1 MDRFFKD
8 DNNLLYHL
16 RNKTSYAKEYYAKKF
31 KIKED
36 LFNDCEIGPVID
48 INKESYQL
56 KEHFSV

>member
-1 MDRFFKD
+1 MKYIKRINEAFSKRFTQYKD
-8 DNNLLYHL
+8 LL
-16 RNKTSYAKEYYAKKF
+16 RSIWFVSE
-31 KIKED
+31 ED